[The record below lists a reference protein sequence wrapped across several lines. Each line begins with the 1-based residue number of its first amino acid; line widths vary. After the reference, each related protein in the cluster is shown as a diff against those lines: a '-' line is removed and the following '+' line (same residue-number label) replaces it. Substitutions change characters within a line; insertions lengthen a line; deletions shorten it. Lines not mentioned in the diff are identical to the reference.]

1 MRIGNSVST
10 KNAGM
15 SALWHD
21 VDFVPAQH
29 IDVPTVEKGL
39 EEMPL
44 PSEQQKL
51 PEGFD
56 DPFAKQDSAYEVA
69 AEQMDRG
76 IRGVEFLYG
85 KKPPSEI
92 SPNAMH
98 AAPAPSDPVLAADDV
113 TRTMMKTQD
122 GMSGPRAVDQ
132 KARTIEKNALAHQE
146 NRESDVAQTG
156 GPRSMSGFSDA
167 TKRGGDAAQMLALG
181 AVGAVA
187 GQGLDPLSSASH
199 IAQEAASVV
208 QALTTS
214 KLAVGLTEG
223 MRDAPAPVQEHKR
236 DAETFTKVKG
246 FERDDDEHG
255 F

>member
-1 MRIGNSVST
+1 MRIGNPVST

-21 VDFVPAQH
+21 VDFVPAKP

-44 PSEQQKL
+44 PSELQKL

-76 IRGVEFLYG
+76 LKGVEFLYG
-85 KKPPSEI
+85 KKPPSEVAGA
-92 SPNAMH
+92 AMQ
-98 AAPAPSDPVLAADDV
+98 AAPAPLDPLLAADDA
-113 TRTMMKTQD
+113 TRTMLKTQD

-132 KARTIEKNALAHQE
+132 SARTIEKNAIAHQE
-146 NRESDVAQTG
+146 NRESDVASTN
-156 GPRSMSGFSDA
+156 GPRSMSGMSDA
-167 TKRGGDAAQMLALG
+167 VKKGGDAAQMLA
-181 AVGAVA
+181 VGAIGALA
-187 GQGLDPLSSASH
+187 GQGIDPVSGAGH

-208 QALTTS
+208 QGLTTS

-223 MRDAPAPVQEHKR
+223 MRDAPAPVREQRR
-236 DAETFTKVKG
+236 DAEAFTKVKG
-246 FERDDDEHG
+246 FERDDDENG

>member
-1 MRIGNSVST
+1 
-10 KNAGM
+10 
-15 SALWHD
+15 
-21 VDFVPAQH
+21 
-29 IDVPTVEKGL
+29 
-39 EEMPL
+39 
-44 PSEQQKL
+44 
-51 PEGFD
+51 
-56 DPFAKQDSAYEVA
+56 
-69 AEQMDRG
+69 
-76 IRGVEFLYG
+76 
-85 KKPPSEI
+85 
-92 SPNAMH
+92 
-98 AAPAPSDPVLAADDV
+98 
-113 TRTMMKTQD
+113 
-122 GMSGPRAVDQ
+122 
-132 KARTIEKNALAHQE
+132 
-146 NRESDVAQTG
+146 
-156 GPRSMSGFSDA
+156 MSGFSDA

>member
-1 MRIGNSVST
+1 MRIGNPVST

-76 IRGVEFLYG
+76 LKGVEFLYG

-92 SPNAMH
+92 SGATMQ
-98 AAPAPSDPVLAADDV
+98 AAPAPTDPHVAVDDV
-113 TRTMMKTQD
+113 TRTMMKSQD
-122 GMSGPRAVDQ
+122 GMTGPRAVDQ
-132 KARTIEKNALAHQE
+132 SARTIEKKAIAHQE
-146 NRESDVAQTG
+146 NRESDVASTS
-156 GPRSMSGFSDA
+156 GPRSMSGLSDA
-167 TKRGGDAAQMLALG
+167 AKKGGDAAQMLAVG
-181 AVGAVA
+181 AVGALA
-187 GQGLDPLSSASH
+187 GQGIDPVSSAGH

-208 QALTTS
+208 QGLTTS

-223 MRDAPAPVQEHKR
+223 MRDAPAPVREQKR
-236 DAETFTKVKG
+236 DAEAFTKVKG
-246 FERDDDEHG
+246 FERDDDENG